1 MAIRANIQIPSK
13 GNTATVTQT
22 QQSVTVQQNGK
33 NNVTVVEKGSFASAA
48 AASDK
53 HKALSINV
61 NDWTQNGAEYEVT
74 LSHGLY
80 KNPAV
85 TVIDSFNQT
94 MYPDVEYIDNNT
106 VKLIVRGQFSGKAYF
121 N

>member
-1 MAIRANIQIPSK
+1 MAIRVKIQIPSK

-33 NNVTVVEKGSFASAA
+33 NNVTIVEKGSFASAA

-53 HKALSINV
+53 HKTLSINV
-61 NDWTQNGAEYEVT
+61 NDWTQNGTEYEVT
-74 LSHGLY
+74 LTHGLY
-80 KNPAV
+80 KKPSV
-85 TVIDSFNQT
+85 TIVDSFSQT
-94 MYPDVEYIDNNT
+94 QYPDVEYIDDNT
-106 VKLIVRGQFSGKAYF
+106 VKLIVTGQFSGKAYF